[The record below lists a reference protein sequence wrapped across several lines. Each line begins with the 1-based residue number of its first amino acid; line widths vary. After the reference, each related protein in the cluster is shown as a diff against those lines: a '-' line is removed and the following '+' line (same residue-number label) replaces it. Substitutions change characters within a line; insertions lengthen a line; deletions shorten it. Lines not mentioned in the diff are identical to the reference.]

1 MSSSAR
7 SVESGAV
14 RGAASSSAV
23 SSHRRLC
30 RAVLALAIGA
40 ALAPACGSSH
50 VVTGRRVV
58 VLGIDGFDHALASD
72 MMARGR
78 LPHLSAL
85 ASKGTFSS
93 LATSTP
99 PLSPVA
105 WSTFIT
111 GLDPGDH
118 GIFDFI
124 HREPATL
131 ESFLSTSRTVPPSR
145 MLTLGGYQFPLSA
158 GRVDLLRGGTAF
170 WEVLEARGIET
181 NILRMPANFPPSG
194 KATRELSG
202 MGTPDMLGTYGI
214 FTLFSSRPEVFERK
228 DVSGGV
234 VMPIDVIDGVARGAV
249 EGPPNPYRVT
259 PTPMTVPF
267 EAHVDQANQALK
279 IVAGDQTRV
288 LRVGEWSSW
297 VPVALPLMPMS
308 TLPGEVRFLLKSL
321 TPYFELYVSPIN
333 LDPLEP
339 ALPISTP
346 KDYAAELSRFAGGR
360 YYTQGM
366 PEDTRAR
373 NAGTLTADELLAQ
386 ARLTANENR
395 RQFTYVLDRFRDG
408 LLFYYFGHVD
418 QVSHV
423 MWRSMDPGHPAYTA
437 DDAKYS
443 TVIED
448 LYAEMDVVVGDTAA
462 RLGPNDL
469 LVVMSDHGFT
479 SWRRAV
485 NMNSWLRDAG
495 YLVVAN
501 TQAGLAPG
509 LAGVDWTKTRAYAVG
524 LNGVY
529 VNTRGREGKG
539 IVPPEHRDALAA
551 EIAARMQATLD
562 PATGQPAVTKAFVTA
577 TAYAGHAYASI
588 EPDIVVG
595 YAKGTRVASD
605 SALGIVAADVF
616 SDNLENWSGDHS
628 MDPAHVPG
636 VLYTSRALK
645 QSAPSLQT
653 LAGAI
658 LAEFGITDFPARRP
672 Q

>member
-1 MSSSAR
+1 MGR
-7 SVESGAV
+7 GAV
-14 RGAASSSAV
+14 TFRGRRADWGKTRARGGYERGLTPLVAAA
-23 SSHRRLC
+23 
-30 RAVLALAIGA
+30 ALVA
-40 ALAPACGSSH
+40 ALAAACGPSH
-50 VVTGRRVV
+50 VATGRRVV
-58 VLGIDGFDHALASD
+58 VLGIDGFDYHLAVD
-72 MMARGR
+72 LMARGR

-85 ASKGTFSS
+85 AAKGTFSM

-111 GLDPGDH
+111 GMDPGDH

-131 ESFLSTSRTVPPSR
+131 ESFLSTSRTVPPGR
-145 MLTLGGYQFPLSA
+145 MLTLGPYQFPLSA
-158 GRVDLLRGGTAF
+158 GRVDLLRGGTPF
-170 WEVLEARGIET
+170 WDVLEARGIET
-181 NILRMPANFPPSG
+181 SIMRMPANFPPSG
-194 KATRELSG
+194 TATHELSG

-234 VMPIDVIDGVARGAV
+234 VQPIDVIDGVARGSV
-249 EGPPNPYRVT
+249 EGPPNPYLVKATPLTVT
-259 PTPMTVPF
+259 F
-267 EAHVDQANQALK
+267 AAHVDRDRHSVKL
-279 IVAGDQTRV
+279 VVGDESRV

-297 VPVALPLMPMS
+297 VPVGLELLPFS

-333 LDPLEP
+333 LDPMAP

-346 KDYAAELSRFAGGR
+346 DDYAAELAAAGGR
-360 YYTQGM
+360 FYTQGM

-373 NAGTLTADELLAQ
+373 NADALSADELLAQ
-386 ARLTANENR
+386 ARLTAAENR
-395 RQFTYVLDRFRDG
+395 QQFSYVLDRFTDG

-423 MWRSMDPGHPAYTA
+423 MWRAMDPGHPAYTEA
-437 DDAKYS
+437 DAPYR
-443 TVIED
+443 TVVED
-448 LYAEMDVVVGDTAA
+448 LYAAMDTVVGETAA
-462 RLGPNDL
+462 RLGPNDV
-469 LVVMSDHGFT
+469 LVVMSDHGFA

-495 YLVVAN
+495 YLVV
-501 TQAGLAPG
+501 TSDRAGLAPG
-509 LAGVDWTKTRAYAVG
+509 LSGVDWTRTRAYAVG

-529 VNTRGREGKG
+529 VNTQGREGKG
-539 IVPPEHRDALAA
+539 IVPAAARAALAT
-551 EIAARMQATLD
+551 EIAAKLQATID

-577 TAYAGHAYASI
+577 QAYAGHAYPQLS
-588 EPDIVVG
+588 PDIIVG
-595 YAKGTRVASD
+595 YARGTRVASD

-616 SDNLENWSGDHS
+616 SDNRENWSGDHS
-628 MDPAHVPG
+628 MDPDHVPG
-636 VLYTSRALK
+636 VLYTSRALTK
-645 QSAPSLQT
+645 PAPSLQT
-653 LAGAI
+653 LAAAI
-658 LAEFGITDFPARRP
+658 LAEFGVSDFPARRT

>member
-1 MSSSAR
+1 MRSCRLSAR
-7 SVESGAV
+7 LLAAV
-14 RGAASSSAV
+14 AIAAMACGAA
-23 SSHRRLC
+23 
-30 RAVLALAIGA
+30 
-40 ALAPACGSSH
+40 CGKTH
-50 VVTGRRVV
+50 TLTGRRVI
-58 VLGIDGFDHALASD
+58 VLGIDGFDYQLTRD
-72 MMARGR
+72 VMARGR
-78 LPHLSAL
+78 LPNLAKL
-85 ASKGTFSS
+85 ASQGGFSA

-111 GLDPGDH
+111 GLDPSQH

-124 HREPATL
+124 HREPGTL
-131 ESFLSTSRTVPPSR
+131 ESFLSTSRTVAPSR
-145 MLTLGGYQFPLSA
+145 MVTVGRWQFPLSS
-158 GRVDLLRGGTAF
+158 GRVDLLRGGVAF
-170 WEVLEARGIET
+170 WEVLESKGIET
-181 NILRMPANFPPSG
+181 TVVRMPANFPPSG

-214 FTLFSSRPEVFERK
+214 FTLFSSKPDVFERR

-234 VMPIDVIDGVARGAV
+234 IQPIDVIDGVARGAI
-249 EGPPNPYRVT
+249 EGPPNPYLVAA
-259 PTPMTVPF
+259 TPMTVAF
-267 EAHVDQANQALK
+267 AAHVDRDKTSVK
-279 IVAGDQTRV
+279 IVVGDEERV

-297 VPVALPLMPMS
+297 VPVGLTLLPLS

-321 TPYFELYVSPIN
+321 TPHFELYVSPIN

-346 KDYAAELSRFAGGR
+346 ADYAAELATAGGR
-360 YYTQGM
+360 FYTQGM

-373 NAGTLTADELLAQ
+373 NAGVLQPDELLAQ
-386 ARLTANENR
+386 AHITADENR
-395 RQFTYVLDRFRDG
+395 KQFTYVLDRFTDG

-423 MWRSMDPGHPAYTA
+423 MWRSMDPGHPAYTDA
-437 DDAKYS
+437 DAKYA

-448 LYAEMDVVVGDTAA
+448 LYVDMDAVVGQAMAT
-462 RLGPNDL
+462 LGPDDL

-485 NMNSWLRDAG
+485 NMNSWLRDHG
-495 YLVVAN
+495 YLAVTSAR
-501 TQAGLAPG
+501 AGASPG

-529 VNTRGREGKG
+529 VNTIGRESKG
-539 IVPPEHRDALAA
+539 IVAAATREALAH
-551 EIAARMQATLD
+551 EIAQRMQGTVD
-562 PATGQPAVTKAFVTA
+562 PKTGQTAVTTAFVSD
-577 TAYAGHAYASI
+577 TAYAGRAYPQLS
-588 EPDIVVG
+588 PDIVVG
-595 YAKGTRVASD
+595 YARGTRVSSD

-616 SDNLENWSGDHS
+616 SDNMEAWSGDHS

-636 VLYTSRALK
+636 VLFTSRALK
-645 QSAPSLQT
+645 VPAPSLQT
-653 LAGAI
+653 LAGSI
-658 LAEFGITDFPARRP
+658 LAEFGIMDFPARRTP

>member
-1 MSSSAR
+1 MGRRVVSPLR
-7 SVESGAV
+7 VHRV
-14 RGAASSSAV
+14 RGLTRLAAAAAV
-23 SSHRRLC
+23 V
-30 RAVLALAIGA
+30 AMLASGCGA
-40 ALAPACGSSH
+40 RH
-50 VVTGRRVV
+50 VVTGRRVI
-58 VLGIDGFDHALASD
+58 VLGIDGFDYHLARD
-72 MMARGR
+72 LMARGR

-85 ASKGTFSS
+85 AATGTFNA

-111 GLDPGDH
+111 GMDPGEH

-145 MLTLGGYQFPLSA
+145 MLTLGRYQFPLSS
-158 GRVDLLRGGTAF
+158 GRVDLLRGGTPF
-170 WEVLEARGIET
+170 WDVLEARGVET
-181 NILRMPANFPPSG
+181 SIMRMPANFPPSG
-194 KATRELSG
+194 TATHELSG

-214 FTLFSSRPEVFERK
+214 FTLFSSRPEVFERQ
-228 DVSGGV
+228 DVAGGV
-234 VMPIDVIDGVARGAV
+234 VQPIDVIDGVARGAV
-249 EGPPNPYRVT
+249 EGPPNPYLVT
-259 PTPMTVPF
+259 ATPLTVPF
-267 EAHVDQANQALK
+267 AAHVDRTNQSVK
-279 IVAGDQTRV
+279 VVVGDETRV

-297 VPVALPLMPMS
+297 VPVGLSLLPFS

-333 LDPLEP
+333 LDPYEP

-346 KDYAAELSRFAGGR
+346 SGYAAELAAAGGR

-386 ARLTANENR
+386 AQITAAENR
-395 RQFTYVLDRFRDG
+395 QQFGYVLDRFTDG

-423 MWRSMDPGHPAYTA
+423 MWRSMDPEHPAYTEA
-437 DDAKYS
+437 DARYR
-443 TVIED
+443 TVVED
-448 LYAEMDVVVGDTAA
+448 LYAEMDAVVGDTAA

-469 LVVMSDHGFT
+469 LIVMSDHGFA

-495 YLVVAN
+495 YLVV
-501 TQAGLAPG
+501 TSDRAGLAPG

-539 IVPPEHRDALAA
+539 LVAPEARDALAV
-551 EIAARMQATLD
+551 EIAAKLQAAID
-562 PATGQPAVTKAFVTA
+562 PATGLPAVTKAFVA
-577 TAYAGHAYASI
+577 SQAFAGHAYPSI
-588 EPDIVVG
+588 SPDIVVG
-595 YAKGTRVASD
+595 YARGTRVASD
-605 SALGIVAADVF
+605 SALGIVAADTF
-616 SDNLENWSGDHS
+616 SNNLENWSGDHS

-636 VLYTSRALK
+636 VLFTSRALAVP
-645 QSAPSLQT
+645 APSLQT
-653 LAGAI
+653 LAAAI
-658 LAEFGITDFPARRP
+658 LAEFGVSDFPVRRTP
-672 Q
+672 

>member
-1 MSSSAR
+1 MGRGVVSTR
-7 SVESGAV
+7 RLHRV
-14 RGAASSSAV
+14 RGLTRLAAAAAV
-23 SSHRRLC
+23 M
-30 RAVLALAIGA
+30 ATLASGCGA
-40 ALAPACGSSH
+40 RH
-50 VVTGRRVV
+50 VVTGRRVI
-58 VLGIDGFDHALASD
+58 VLGIDGFDYHLARD
-72 MMARGR
+72 LMARGR

-85 ASKGTFSS
+85 AATGTFNA

-111 GLDPGDH
+111 GMDPGEH

-145 MLTLGGYQFPLSA
+145 MLTLGRYQFPLSS
-158 GRVDLLRGGTAF
+158 GRVDLLRGGTPF
-170 WEVLEARGIET
+170 WDVLEARGVET
-181 NILRMPANFPPSG
+181 SIMRMPANFPPSG
-194 KATRELSG
+194 TATHELSG

-234 VMPIDVIDGVARGAV
+234 VQPIDVIDGVARGAV
-249 EGPPNPYRVT
+249 EGPPNPYLVATT
-259 PTPMTVPF
+259 PLTVPF
-267 EAHVDQANQALK
+267 EAHVDRTNQSVK
-279 IVAGDQTRV
+279 VVVGDETRV

-297 VPVALPLMPMS
+297 VPVGLSLLPFS

-333 LDPLEP
+333 LDPYEP

-346 KDYAAELSRFAGGR
+346 SGYAAELAAAGGR

-386 ARLTANENR
+386 ARLTAAENR
-395 RQFTYVLDRFRDG
+395 QQLGYVLDRFTDG

-423 MWRSMDPGHPAYTA
+423 MWRSMDPEHPAYTEA
-437 DDAKYS
+437 DAPYR
-443 TVIED
+443 TVVED
-448 LYAEMDVVVGDTAA
+448 LYAEMDTVVGDTAA

-469 LVVMSDHGFT
+469 LIVMSDHGFA

-495 YLVVAN
+495 YLAVTN
-501 TQAGLAPG
+501 DRAGLAPG
-509 LAGVDWTKTRAYAVG
+509 LAGVDWPKTRAYAVG

-539 IVPPEHRDALAA
+539 IVAPEARDALAA
-551 EIAARMQATLD
+551 EIAAKLQAAID
-562 PATGQPAVTKAFVTA
+562 PATGLPAVTKAFVA
-577 TAYAGHAYASI
+577 SQAFAGHAYPSI
-588 EPDIVVG
+588 SPDIVVG
-595 YAKGTRVASD
+595 YARGTRVASD
-605 SALGIVAADVF
+605 SALGIVAADTF
-616 SDNLENWSGDHS
+616 SNNLENWSGDHS
-628 MDPAHVPG
+628 MDPTHVPG
-636 VLYTSRALK
+636 VLFTSRALTK
-645 QSAPSLQT
+645 PAPSLQT
-653 LAGAI
+653 LAAAI
-658 LAEFGITDFPARRP
+658 LAEFGVGDFPARRT